1 MTETSA
7 RTDHAHSPA
16 PPPDTAAATPPDTA
30 PADSSAARAAD
41 ADSTVPLS
49 IPPTDGAAA
58 AAARRALL
66 VACGAAFVAF
76 LDLSVVNIAFP
87 AMTRDFPGTAASAL
101 TWVVSGYAVAF
112 AALLTPAGQLAD
124 ALGRGRVFLGA
135 LAGFALTS
143 LLCAIA
149 PGAEWLIIGRFLQG
163 ATAAFLIPAGLGLVL
178 SVTPPAR
185 IGVAMAAWTAAGGFA
200 ATIGPAVGGAL
211 VEWFGWRSVF
221 VINLPIAALLVALG
235 LRLAAGDVRH
245 GGGLPD
251 LVGTAATAL
260 GIGGVVAAV
269 TQGQQWSWADG
280 RTLAAGLGGPAL
292 LAVALW
298 RSRRHPRPAI
308 AVGLWRSH
316 RYALVNATAFVFGA
330 TIFAW
335 LLAGPLWL
343 DTVWQYSV
351 LESAGAMTVGAIASM
366 VTAVLAGRA
375 PDSWQRWLG
384 VLGALMF
391 AASTFYMSTDIW
403 NATPAL
409 WTAWVPAG
417 ILGGGGIG
425 IILTVLGT
433 AAAKSLPPQRFAAG
447 VGMNLTARQSGGALG
462 VAMLAAVFAAHPTDG
477 LAAFHTLFTLCAAV
491 AVAAAVLAA
500 VPTRSEEN
508 L

>member
-1 MTETSA
+1 MTEISA
-7 RTDHAHSPA
+7 QQTPAPSPTPPDPHPGGDAHAGIAHSGANSSA
-16 PPPDTAAATPPDTA
+16 PQSLSTEQSAAATD
-30 PADSSAARAAD
+30 
-41 ADSTVPLS
+41 
-49 IPPTDGAAA
+49 AAA
-58 AAARRALL
+58 SRAARRALL

-87 AMTRDFPGTAASAL
+87 AITRDFPGAAPTAL

-124 ALGRGRVFLGA
+124 ALGRGRVFLAA

-143 LLCAIA
+143 LLCAVA
-149 PGAEWLIIGRFLQG
+149 PGAEWLIAGRFLQG

-200 ATIGPAVGGAL
+200 ATIGPAIGGAL

-221 VINLPIAALLVALG
+221 VINLPIAALLIMLG
-235 LRLAAGDVRH
+235 LRLAAGAERP
-245 GGGLPD
+245 GAGLPD
-251 LVGTAATAL
+251 PVGTVATAL
-260 GIGGVVAAV
+260 GIGAVVAAV
-269 TQGQQWSWADG
+269 TEGQRWGWGDW
-280 RTLAAGLGGPAL
+280 RTLVCGLGGLAL

-316 RYALVNATAFVFGA
+316 RYALVNATSFVFGA
-330 TIFAW
+330 TMFAW

-343 DTVWQYSV
+343 DRVWQYSV
-351 LESAGAMTVGAIASM
+351 LESAGAMTFGAIASM

-375 PDSWQRWLG
+375 PDAWQRWLG

-391 AASTFYMSTDIW
+391 AAATLFMSTDTW
-403 NATPAL
+403 NTTPAL
-409 WTAWVPAG
+409 WSAWLPAG
-417 ILGGGGIG
+417 LLGGGGIG
-425 IILTVLGT
+425 IIVTVLGT
-433 AAAKSLPPQRFAAG
+433 TAAKSLPPQRFAAG
-447 VGMNLTARQSGGALG
+447 VGMNLTSRQSGGALG
-462 VAMLAAVFAAHPTDG
+462 VAILAAVFAAHPTDG
-477 LAAFHTLFTLCAAV
+477 LTAFHTLFAICAAI

-500 VPTRSEEN
+500 VPARAEEN